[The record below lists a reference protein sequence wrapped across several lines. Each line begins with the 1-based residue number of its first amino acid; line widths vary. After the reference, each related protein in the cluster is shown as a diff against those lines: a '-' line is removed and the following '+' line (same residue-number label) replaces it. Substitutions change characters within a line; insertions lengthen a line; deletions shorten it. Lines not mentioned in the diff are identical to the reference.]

1 MNSNRDK
8 MDKNLKKDFL
18 LETLSFYEAMSFEN
32 IILDFD
38 SEKLKSIGDFSRDEL
53 EEILS
58 ELVKEKKLKLTKIN
72 GEPRWQK
79 VFKKKKRFWFF

>member
-1 MNSNRDK
+1 MEKSAK
-8 MDKNLKKDFL
+8 KNLL

-38 SEKLKSIGDFSRDEL
+38 SEKLKSLGDFSRDEL

-72 GEPRWQK
+72 GELRWQK